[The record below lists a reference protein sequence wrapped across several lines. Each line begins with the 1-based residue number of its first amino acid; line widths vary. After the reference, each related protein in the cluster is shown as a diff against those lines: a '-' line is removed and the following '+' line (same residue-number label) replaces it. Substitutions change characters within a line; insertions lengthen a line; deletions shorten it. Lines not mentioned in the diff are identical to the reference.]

1 MLHTIQNSAVAGPD
15 LSGGAGLPGFWH
27 CDVATDTITWT
38 DGVYEMFGYPRD
50 ARLDRREV
58 VELYRDDSRDQ
69 LERLR
74 SDAIRTA
81 RPFSFDAAIR
91 SVNGVDRWLRITG
104 VPLVEHGRVI
114 SLQGTK
120 QDVTSERAAWEA
132 MRQLALR
139 DAVTGLANRWAF
151 QQRFLDLPAGSA
163 TLSEIEALVLFDMNR
178 FKQINDG
185 WGHQAGDACLAAF
198 SQRLAERFADA
209 LLVAR
214 IGGDEFAVL
223 LTRSA
228 ALGSAAHRLSQALPH
243 LFAPL
248 GWNGRMLP
256 VQAAVGVAMARE
268 DIPCDAAQLYAL
280 ADADLYRAKARFRT
294 RADDHR
300 IAG

>member
-1 MLHTIQNSAVAGPD
+1 MLHTIQNSTVVGPE
-15 LSGGAGLPGFWH
+15 LSGASALPGFWH

-38 DGVYEMFGYPRD
+38 EGVYEMFGYPRD

-58 VELYRDDSRDQ
+58 VELYSDESRLT

-74 SDAIRTA
+74 SHAIRTA
-81 RPFSFDAAIR
+81 QAFSLDAAIR
-91 SVNGVDRWLRITG
+91 CVNGVDRWLRITG
-104 VPLVEHGRVI
+104 VPLVKDGRVV

-120 QDVTSERAAWEA
+120 QDVTAERAAWEA
-132 MRQLALR
+132 MRQIALR

-151 QQRFLDLPAGSA
+151 QQSFLDLPTGSA
-163 TLSEIEALVLFDMNR
+163 TLAEIEALVLFDMNR

-198 SQRLAERFADA
+198 SRRLAERFADA

-223 LTRSA
+223 LSRSA
-228 ALGSAAHRLSQALPH
+228 VLGSAAHRLSQALPH

-256 VQAAVGVAMARE
+256 VQAAVGIAMARE
-268 DIPCDAAQLYAL
+268 NIPCDPAQLYAL

-294 RADDHR
+294 RAEDHR